1 MLEVK
6 NLSFQYKKEEV
17 LSDLNF
23 SLESGKITVL
33 LGPNGTGKSTLI
45 NLLAGLLKCKHGSIS
60 YDGKELQKLSYRQ
73 RAEIVGYVSQKIHST
88 SLTVYDTILLGRIHD
103 FGQKESKEDSEI
115 VEEIIHELHLEA
127 FAFRPCNELSGGEL
141 QLVMIA
147 KAIAQDAK
155 YLLLD
160 EPTSSL
166 DIKKQMLILDFVK
179 QLCLKKNLTVLISL
193 HDINLALQYADDL
206 LMIKENKILYHDKA
220 SNITEEILKDT
231 YDVNL
236 KLIKENGKGYIH
248 YEKN

>member
-73 RAEIVGYVSQKIHST
+73 RAKIVGYVSQKIHST

-103 FGQKESKEDSEI
+103 FGQNESKEDSEI
-115 VEEIIHELHLEA
+115 VEEIIHELHLETHA
-127 FAFRPCNELSGGEL
+127 MNFPEANCNW
-141 QLVMIA
+141 
-147 KAIAQDAK
+147 
-155 YLLLD
+155 
-160 EPTSSL
+160 
-166 DIKKQMLILDFVK
+166 
-179 QLCLKKNLTVLISL
+179 
-193 HDINLALQYADDL
+193 
-206 LMIKENKILYHDKA
+206 
-220 SNITEEILKDT
+220 
-231 YDVNL
+231 
-236 KLIKENGKGYIH
+236 
-248 YEKN
+248 